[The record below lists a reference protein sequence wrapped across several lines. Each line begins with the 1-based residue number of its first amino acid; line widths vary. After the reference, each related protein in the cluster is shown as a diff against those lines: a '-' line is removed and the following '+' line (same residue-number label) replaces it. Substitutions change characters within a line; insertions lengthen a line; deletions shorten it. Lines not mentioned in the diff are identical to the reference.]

1 MMKKIIR
8 GAKDNSL
15 FAHEVFRELEERAES
30 YIQIPDDVSDGNPD
44 HIYFLDTRMKEWFWV
59 SDSGDMDVKHYD
71 VPRDPYL
78 TEEDWQY
85 VRYDE
90 SEGIWLS
97 IHPDY
102 DGDARPIVID
112 TGEGEGEG

>member
-1 MMKKIIR
+1 
-8 GAKDNSL
+8 
-15 FAHEVFRELEERAES
+15 
-30 YIQIPDDVSDGNPD
+30 
-44 HIYFLDTRMKEWFWV
+44 MKEWFWV